1 MSSTTY
7 ILNLK
12 QVGLDDIA
20 VAGGKNASLGEMINN
35 LSQLGIRI
43 PGGFVITVAAYRK
56 FIEVNKLDQEIRRHI
71 ESIDFNN
78 VESLRRAG
86 LQIRQLIRNSKFPP
100 ELSSV
105 IIEQYRLLSGEYGQP
120 DTDVAVRSSATAE
133 DLPDASFAGQQ
144 ETYLNVRG
152 QLEIVLL
159 RCLPIGQ
166 SVTVIVLTMIISC
179 LDYRFA
185 YRKWY
190 AQTLDLP
197 GLLFLS
203 ILNPG
208 SGM

>member
-1 MSSTTY
+1 MSSSTY

-12 QVGLDDIA
+12 QVGLDDIDI
-20 VAGGKNASLGEMINN
+20 AGGKNASLGEMINN

-56 FIEVNKLDQEIRRHI
+56 FIEVNKLDQEIRRFI

-100 ELSSV
+100 ELSTV
-105 IIEQYRLLSGEYGQP
+105 IIEQYKLLSGEYSQP

-152 QLEIVLL
+152 PACINGLSKKLFCFPVYRQGNQLPAE
-159 RCLPIGQ
+159 
-166 SVTVIVLTMIISC
+166 
-179 LDYRFA
+179 F
-185 YRKWY
+185 
-190 AQTLDLP
+190 
-197 GLLFLS
+197 
-203 ILNPG
+203 
-208 SGM
+208 